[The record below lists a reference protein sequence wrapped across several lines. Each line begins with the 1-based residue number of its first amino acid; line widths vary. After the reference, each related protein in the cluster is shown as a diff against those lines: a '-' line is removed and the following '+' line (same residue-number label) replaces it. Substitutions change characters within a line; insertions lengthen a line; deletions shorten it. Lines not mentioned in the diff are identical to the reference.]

1 MHSGLRQRVAT
12 GLLLAATVLAILF
25 WLPAGVAV
33 AAVMVVMA
41 AGAWEWAGL
50 AGLGG
55 RGARAAYT
63 LVIGLATAA
72 AWWFTA
78 AAGPR
83 VAFLAAATAWW
94 LAAFAWVVAIPGRG
108 GARGAAVAGVL
119 VLVPAAVALGR
130 LVALEPDGRTLLF
143 FLLLLIAAADI
154 GAYFGGRR
162 FGRHKLAPRVSPGKT
177 WEGFVAG
184 LLGAGVVAVAGA
196 RVFGFP
202 TLPWLAVCLLVALV
216 SVVGDLAESMFK
228 RRVGL
233 KDSSALLPGHGGVL
247 DRVDSLTAAGPV
259 FLLGL
264 HLLGVAA

>member
-1 MHSGLRQRVAT
+1 VHSGLRERVAT
-12 GLLLAATVLAILF
+12 GLLLAAAVLAILF
-25 WLPAGVAV
+25 WAPVGLAV
-33 AAVMVVMA
+33 AAVMVVIA
-41 AGAWEWAGL
+41 VGAWEWGGL
-50 AGLGG
+50 AGFAG
-55 RGARAAYT
+55 RGARAAFA
-63 LVIGLATAA
+63 VVVALAIAA
-72 AWWFTA
+72 AWWVTEA
-78 AAGPR
+78 PGPR

-94 LAAFAWVVAIPGRG
+94 VAAFVWVVAAPGRG
-108 GARGAAVAGVL
+108 GAPGATIAGIL

-130 LVALEPDGRTLLF
+130 LVALEPEGRILLF
-143 FLLLLIAAADI
+143 YLLLLIAAADI

-184 LLGAGVVAVAGA
+184 LLGAGVVALAGA
-196 RVFGFP
+196 RVFGFAA
-202 TLPWLAVCLLVALV
+202 LPWLVLCLLVVLS

-228 RRVGL
+228 RRAGL